1 MGIRMHDL
9 TLVTSCHRSS
19 SWANSV
25 RYDKSSNLHVGVKAS
40 FDGLANI
47 NLTFSRTDHA
57 SSGPVHNKGPVYRR
71 DATATQT
78 SLVDESSSYRLL
90 ADQCLFVKGYTLS
103 PVYTTLQ
110 KFVPWNKTPRLN
122 MTGGADIQNA
132 VLFSGGSGGQ
142 GTTFSG
148 LSREDGSSSRIGESG
163 GGVQHLA
170 GEITD
175 LDYTIGNEDL
185 DDMALS
191 PQILVCIVCAQ
202 TYSYS

>member
-9 TLVTSCHRSS
+9 TLVTSCHRSL
-19 SWANSV
+19 SWVNSV

-47 NLTFSRTDHA
+47 SLTFSRTDHA

-78 SLVDESSSYRLL
+78 SLLDESSSYRLP

-110 KFVPWNKTPRLN
+110 KFIPWNKTPRLN
-122 MTGGADIQNA
+122 MTGGFNIQNA
-132 VLFSGGSGGQ
+132 ALFSGGSGGQ
-142 GTTFSG
+142 RTTFSG
-148 LSREDGSSSRIGESG
+148 VSKGDGSSSRIGRSSG
-163 GGVQHLA
+163 GIKHLA
-170 GEITD
+170 REIPD

-185 DDMALS
+185 DDAALS
-191 PQILVCIVCAQ
+191 PQILVCIACAR
-202 TYSYS
+202 TSSYS